1 MALTSAHE
9 TYLTN
14 SYIRTSVP
22 VYLLRL
28 YPGSSGEVGG
38 VGGVGGNS
46 TFKYLL
52 TLHSKQS
59 TSSSLS
65 SALAKQIL
73 KEMLPPIERMRLD
86 KEIKKQMIGRL
97 RRRMA
102 PLVLTLGHFFDSY
115 HQSAS
120 PSTATTAS
128 AIETDSVSVEQ
139 DSTARQKLI
148 METYPDSLF
157 PHIHQMF
164 ALLLRLF
171 YKRMTSRAPLLRRW
185 NLSVDSFARL
195 LVSGGL
201 KEVDRIY
208 RIQGYWRR
216 IWEMRR
222 WLKGLEKESRARMDN
237 GKGER
242 TKGAGGME
250 RERRESGESK
260 VGMGQEDL
268 LALWT
273 PAAEERLLQ
282 RGMVEDLEEVGCCGR
297 FVGMLLEEDSEE
309 EGDGDEEEGDDDW
322 EEDEE
327 YEDEDE
333 ESAYAYGALTGE
345 FEHWEQVLEV
355 AEHGF

>member
-1 MALTSAHE
+1 M
-9 TYLTN
+9 
-14 SYIRTSVP
+14 
-22 VYLLRL
+22 
-28 YPGSSGEVGG
+28 GGVGG
-38 VGGVGGNS
+38 VGGVGGNP

-86 KEIKKQMIGRL
+86 KEIKRQMIGRL

-115 HQSAS
+115 DQSAS
-120 PSTATTAS
+120 SSTGTTAS
-128 AIETDSVSVEQ
+128 AMETDSVSVEQ

-171 YKRMTSRAPLLRRW
+171 YKRMTSRTPLLRRW
-185 NLSVDSFARL
+185 NLSMDSFARL

-208 RIQGYWRR
+208 RIKGYWRR
-216 IWEMRR
+216 RWETRR
-222 WLKGLEKESRARMDN
+222 WLKGLEKESRVRRDN

-309 EGDGDEEEGDDDW
+309 EGDGDEDEGDDEW

-333 ESAYAYGALTGE
+333 ESAYMYGVLTGE

-355 AEHGF
+355 AEYGF